1 MQTTDLALTL
11 SIREETPADGIA
23 ATLDGIAV
31 PYGSEIDLGG
41 VREVFAAGAFDPAEV
56 IGRPLCWRHD
66 EPIGK
71 ITDARN
77 EDGGLIVTAEIA
89 DTTLGRDA
97 SALVRSGA
105 VSGLS
110 VGFEPVEDSWDRG
123 KTIVTRAKARLRELS
138 LTHLPAYA
146 QAGVSVIRE
155 EETTMSVETV
165 EETPAVS
172 SDFATREDLV
182 ALRDRVASITVI
194 EREVAAPSM
203 EDYLRDS
210 GKRLVTR
217 AWTNVTLDGTAADVT
232 PLPVG
237 IANFVNAGRPLVSA
251 IGVSPLAAEGMDAAW
266 MLDKTPPTVSVQSG
280 EKTEI
285 ASTVP
290 AGELVKAPVV
300 TYAGGND
307 VSLQFIARASV
318 WDYSHLMALYAR
330 EYARATNA
338 AVATSMAAATQI
350 MSVPAALTADIL
362 GGLLGKG
369 AADIVAGTGNTPSA
383 IVLDPSL
390 FFKFAVV
397 TGNGFPLAGGNV
409 GNADLSGLSFTAFGL
424 PFVCDPTI
432 VGGYMFDRSAIGI
445 KENPGAPLSI
455 TVNVPS
461 KLGIDYAV
469 YGFLSHKVLNAA
481 GIVKVVGVAPTSK

>member
-11 SIREETPADGIA
+11 SIREDAPADGIA

-41 VREVFAAGAFDPAEV
+41 VREVFAADAFDPADV

-71 ITDARN
+71 VTAAENR
-77 EDGGLIVTAEIA
+77 EDGLIVTAEIA

-97 SALVRSGA
+97 AALVRSGA
-105 VSGLS
+105 VAGLS
-110 VGFEPVEDSWDRG
+110 VGFEPIEDSWDRG

-172 SDFATREDLV
+172 SDFATREDLM

-194 EREVAAPSM
+194 DREVAPVSM
-203 EDYLRDS
+203 EDFLRES

-217 AWTNVTLDGTAADVT
+217 AWSNVTLDGTASDIT

-237 IANFVNAGRPLVSA
+237 IANWVNSGRPLVSA

-307 VSLQFIARASV
+307 VALQFIARASV
-318 WDYSHLMALYAR
+318 WDYAHLMELYAR

-338 AVATSMAAATQI
+338 AVATSMAAATQT
-350 MSVPAALTADIL
+350 MTVPKAGIDTAAL
-362 GGLLGKG
+362 GRLLGT
-369 AADIVAGTGNTPSA
+369 AAAQIVSATGNVPNA
-383 IVLDPSL
+383 AVLDPAL
-390 FFKFAVV
+390 FFEIATVS
-397 TGNGFPLAGGNV
+397 GNGYPIAGGNV
-409 GNADLSGLSFTAFGL
+409 GNAGLTGLSYSAFGL
-424 PFVCDPTI
+424 NFICDPTLT
-432 VGGYMFDRSAIGI
+432 GGYLFDRSAIGI

-455 TVNVPS
+455 TANVPS

-469 YGFLSHKVLNAA
+469 YGFMAHKVLVPN
-481 GIVKVVGVAPTSK
+481 GIVKVTKATA

>member
-23 ATLDGIAV
+23 ATLDGVAV
-31 PYGSEIDLGG
+31 PYGTEIDLGG
-41 VREVFAAGAFDPAEV
+41 VREVFAAESFDPADV

-77 EDGGLIVTAEIA
+77 EDGGLIISAQIA

-97 SALVRSGA
+97 AALVRSGA
-105 VSGLS
+105 VTGLS
-110 VGFEPVEDSWDRG
+110 VGFEPVEDAWDRG
-123 KTIVTRAKARLRELS
+123 KTIVTRTKARLRELS

-146 QAGVSVIRE
+146 TAGVGAIRE

-165 EETPAVS
+165 EETPAVP
-172 SDFATREDLV
+172 SDFATREDLI
-182 ALRDRVASITVI
+182 ALRDRVASITVV
-194 EREVAAPSM
+194 EREVKTPTI
-203 EDYLRDS
+203 EDFLREA
-210 GKRLVTR
+210 GKTLVTR
-217 AWTNVTLDGTAADVT
+217 AWSNVTLDGTASDIT
-232 PLPVG
+232 PLPSG

-285 ASTVP
+285 ASTIA

-307 VSLQFIARASV
+307 VALQFIARASV
-318 WDYSHLMALYAR
+318 WDYAHLMELYAR

-338 AVATSMAAATQI
+338 AVATSMAAATQT
-350 MSVPAALTADIL
+350 MSVPKAGIDTAAL
-362 GGLLGKG
+362 GRLLGT
-369 AADIVAGTGNTPSA
+369 AAAQIVTATGNVPNA
-383 IVLDPSL
+383 AVLDPGL
-390 FFKFAVV
+390 FFEIATVS
-397 TGNGFPLAGGNV
+397 GNGYPIAGGNV
-409 GNADLSGLSFTAFGL
+409 GNAGLTGLSYSAFGL
-424 PFVCDPTI
+424 DFICDPTLT
-432 VGGYMFDRSAIGI
+432 GGYLFDRSAIGI

-455 TVNVPS
+455 TANVPS

-469 YGFLSHKVLNAA
+469 YGFMAHKVLVPN
-481 GIVKVVGVAPTSK
+481 GIVKVVKAAS

>member
-11 SIREETPADGIA
+11 SIREDITPQGVA
-23 ATLDGIAV
+23 AVLDGVAV
-31 PYGSEIDLGG
+31 PYGTEIEIGG
-41 VREVFAAGAFDPAEV
+41 VREIFAAESFDPTEV

-66 EPIGK
+66 EPIGRV
-71 ITDARN
+71 THARN

-97 SALVRSGA
+97 AALVRSGA
-105 VSGLS
+105 VTGLS
-110 VGFEPVEDSWDRG
+110 VGFEPIEDAWDRG
-123 KTIVTRAKARLRELS
+123 MTIVTRAKARLRELS

-146 QAGVSVIRE
+146 TAGVSTIRE
-155 EETTMSVETV
+155 ETTKMTIETV
-165 EETPAVS
+165 EETAAGSP
-172 SDFATREDLV
+172 DFATREDLI

-194 EREVAAPSM
+194 DREVKAPTM
-203 EDYLRDS
+203 EDFLRDA
-210 GKRLVTR
+210 GKTLVTR
-217 AWTNVTLDGTAADVT
+217 AWSNVTLDGTAADIT

-237 IANFVNAGRPLVSA
+237 ISNWVNAGRPLVSA

-307 VSLQFIARASV
+307 VALQFIARASV
-318 WDYSHLMALYAR
+318 WDYAHLMELYAR

-338 AVATSMAAATQI
+338 AVATSMAAATQT
-350 MSVPAALTADIL
+350 MTVPKAGIDTAAL
-362 GGLLGKG
+362 GRLLGT
-369 AADIVAGTGNTPSA
+369 AAAQIVTATGNVPNA
-383 IVLDPSL
+383 AVLDPAL
-390 FFKFAVV
+390 FFEIATVS
-397 TGNGFPLAGGNV
+397 GNGYPIAGGNV
-409 GNADLSGLSFTAFGL
+409 GNAGLTGLSYNAFGL
-424 PFVCDPTI
+424 NFICDPTLT
-432 VGGYMFDRSAIGI
+432 GGYLFDRSAVGI

-455 TVNVPS
+455 TANVPS

-469 YGFLSHKVLNAA
+469 YGFMSHKVLVPN
-481 GIVKVVGVAPTSK
+481 GIVKVVKATS